1 MNAPIVRLF
10 AVMLL
15 LFALLVAWTSRWT
28 VLQQEELQDNANN
41 RRGLLEELRVP
52 RGPIRDRD
60 GAAIARSVERP
71 DGTYQRRY
79 PLGNLFG
86 HPVGYSFATLGRTGL
101 EQEYNDELLGK
112 EDAVST
118 VLDQIVG
125 KDQIGNE
132 LRTTLDAKAQRVA
145 IQALGGRRG
154 AVVALEPQTG
164 KVRVMASE
172 PEFDAN
178 ELREE
183 SSLDAIPE
191 GGAVNRATQGQYPPG
206 STFKVVTTVAAID
219 TGRYTKD
226 SMISGKSPKVISGTP
241 LSNSHGAQFGNI
253 TLTEALTK
261 SVNTVFG
268 TVGEELGGDTMQ
280 EYMERF
286 GFSSRVEIDLPAGER
301 ASSGV
306 RIPGRERFVK
316 VDDRRVD
323 VGRVAIGQ
331 GGLLATPLQ
340 MAQVASAVAN
350 GGELM
355 KPQLGDRIVDREGR
369 TVEDIEPESLGRVMK
384 ASTAQ
389 EVGDMMA
396 GVVREGTGTAA
407 ALQGVSVAGKTGTA
421 ERNVQTDLNQP
432 WFIAFAPRENP
443 KIAIAATIEESQGGQ
458 GGTVAAPIAK
468 AVLEEL
474 LR

>member
-1 MNAPIVRLF
+1 VNAPIVRLF
-10 AVMLL
+10 AVIMV

-28 VLQQEELQDNANN
+28 VFQQEELQENAENK
-41 RRGLLEELRVP
+41 RGLLEELRIP
-52 RGPIRDRD
+52 RGPIRARD
-60 GAAIARSVERP
+60 GSVIARSVQRS
-71 DGTYQRRY
+71 DGTYERRY
-79 PLGNLFG
+79 PQDQLFG
-86 HPVGYSFATLGRTGL
+86 HPVGYSFALLGRTGL
-101 EQEYNDELLGK
+101 EREYNDDLLGE
-112 EDAVST
+112 EDAVTT
-118 VLDQIVG
+118 VFDQIVG
-125 KDQIGNE
+125 KDQVGHE
-132 LRTTLDAKAQRVA
+132 LRTNLDRKAQQVA

-154 AVVALEPQTG
+154 AVVALEPRTG

-172 PEFDAN
+172 PEFDPN
-178 ELREE
+178 ELREA
-183 SSLDAIPE
+183 SSLEAIPQ
-191 GGAVNRATQGQYPPG
+191 GGALNRVTQGQYPPG

-241 LSNSHGAQFGNI
+241 LSNSHGAQFGDI

-268 TVGEELGGDTMQ
+268 TVGEELGGRTMQ
-280 EYMERF
+280 DYMERF
-286 GFSSRVEIDLPAGER
+286 GFFSRVEADLPARER
-301 ASSGV
+301 YSSGV
-306 RIPGRERFVK
+306 RVPGSDGFVD
-316 VDDRRVD
+316 VDSGRVD

-340 MAQVASAVAN
+340 MAQVAAAVAN

-355 KPQLGDRIVDREGR
+355 KPQIADRVVDREGR
-369 TVEDIEPESLGRVMK
+369 TVRDIEPESLGRVMK
-384 ASTAQ
+384 ASTAR

-468 AVLEEL
+468 AVLQEL

>member
-10 AVMLL
+10 AVILV

-28 VLQQEELQDNANN
+28 VFQQEELQDNARNQRN
-41 RRGLLEELRVP
+41 LLEELRIP
-52 RGPIRDRD
+52 RGPIRTRD
-60 GAAIARSVERP
+60 GAAIARSVEAR
-71 DGTYQRRY
+71 DGTYSRRY
-79 PLGNLFG
+79 PMGDLFG
-86 HPVGYSFATLGRTGL
+86 HPVGYSFATLARSGL
-101 EQEYNDELLGK
+101 ERQYNDELLGHD
-112 EDAVST
+112 DAVST
-118 VLDQIVG
+118 VLDQIAG
-125 KDQIGNE
+125 KDQVGHE
-132 LRTTLDAKAQRVA
+132 LRTTLDAEAQRTA
-145 IQALGGRRG
+145 LQALGGRRG

-164 KVRVMASE
+164 KVRVMASD
-172 PEFDAN
+172 PGFDPNA
-178 ELREE
+178 LREE
-183 SSLDAIPE
+183 NSLGAIPD
-191 GGAVNRATQGQYPPG
+191 GAAVNRATQGQYPPG

-226 SMISGKSPKVISGTP
+226 SMISGRSPKTISGTP
-241 LSNSHGAQFGNI
+241 LANSHGAQFGDI

-268 TVGEELGGDTMQ
+268 EVGEELGGETMQ

-286 GFSSRVEIDLPAGER
+286 GFYDRVQVDLPADER

-306 RIPGRERFVK
+306 RVPGRERFVK
-316 VDDRRVD
+316 VDNRIVD

-340 MAQVASAVAN
+340 MAQVAAAVAN
-350 GGELM
+350 DGVLM
-355 KPQLGDRIVDREGR
+355 KPQIGDRVVDREGR
-369 TVEDIEPESLGRVMK
+369 TVEDIESEEIGRVMK
-384 ASTAQ
+384 TSTAR

-443 KIAIAATIEESQGGQ
+443 RIAIAVTIEESQGGQ
-458 GGTVAAPIAK
+458 GGTVAAPVAK
-468 AVLEEL
+468 QVLQEL
-474 LR
+474 LD